1 MKLPF
6 EGGCLCGAVCY
17 ECSAEPVING
27 HCHCVD
33 CRRSSGTGHCSHMGV
48 PEAAV
53 KIDGETA
60 LYEAPADSGNMV
72 GRRFCP
78 ICGAAVYSVNS
89 GMAGLVFLRASSLD
103 DPELFKPQVIVYTRS
118 RPSWDKIDPDLP
130 SFETMPPP
138 EAMP

>member
-6 EGGCLCGAVCY
+6 EGGCLCGAVRY

-60 LYEAPADSGNMV
+60 LYEAPADSGNIV

-78 ICGAAVYSVNS
+78 TCGAAVYSVNS

>member
-1 MKLPF
+1 MNLPF
-6 EGGCLCGAVCY
+6 EGGCLCGAVRY

-60 LYEAPADSGNMV
+60 LYEAPADSGNIV

-78 ICGAAVYSVNS
+78 TCGCAVYSVNS

-103 DPELFKPQVIVYTRS
+103 DPEVFKPQVIVYTRS
-118 RPSWDKIDPDLP
+118 RPSWDKSDPDLP

-138 EAMP
+138 ETMP